1 MVSMLIAALLA
12 AAPADPV
19 AGRWEGS
26 SLCQVRPS
34 PCRDENVVY
43 HAVAMGSGRYT
54 VRMDK
59 VVGGQEQEM
68 GTLDAVFDAASGTLS
83 AVTHDRAGRPGQ
95 WIFTVKGES
104 IEGRLV
110 IEGGQVYR
118 LISVR
123 RTP

>member
-34 PCRDENVVY
+34 PCRDEHVVY
-43 HAVAMGSGRYT
+43 HAAATGGGRYT

-59 VVGGQEQEM
+59 MVGGEEQEM
-68 GTLDAVFDAASGTLS
+68 GSLDAAYDAASGTLS
-83 AVTHDRAGRPGQ
+83 AETRDRAGRPGQ
-95 WIFTVKGES
+95 WVFKVAGGTM
-104 IEGRLV
+104 EGRLV